1 MCKLTEGHAKK
12 LIKTI
17 EGLYITI
24 APILLDTFSEG
35 VDRQM
40 LHNLGKY
47 ILA

>member
-17 EGLYITI
+17 EGLYITV
-24 APILLDTFSEG
+24 AAILLDTFSEG

-40 LHNLGKY
+40 LHHLGKY
-47 ILA
+47 IFA